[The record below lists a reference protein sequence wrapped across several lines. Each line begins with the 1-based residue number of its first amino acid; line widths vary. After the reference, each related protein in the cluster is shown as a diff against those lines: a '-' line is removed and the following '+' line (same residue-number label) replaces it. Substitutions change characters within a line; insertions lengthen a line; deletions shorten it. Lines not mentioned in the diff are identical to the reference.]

1 MKGLPVI
8 ALVACALASA
18 LTASHARAECIDL
31 DEDRVG
37 GGVGNEVLV
46 ELQEGVDFGALTQAV
61 GCTPLG
67 WIPQIRCGLMGVPAG
82 RTPDDVVT
90 DLEQNHGSEI
100 KDADAHRAIE
110 DPEGVQRSIPAL
122 EVGLSRTRF
131 QAQPAATLTHVAQ
144 ANATLT
150 GASVVVAVVDTGVSS
165 TNPEL
170 AGSLVSAGIS
180 VLAGETTADVPPNGI
195 DDDGDG
201 AIDEMAGHG
210 THVAGMVLL
219 VAPDA
224 RILPIRVL
232 NDDGRGTSFDLA
244 RGLVEAVDAGA
255 DLVNLSL
262 GLAHDARAVERAIE
276 YAAANDVLIV
286 AAAGNRGLQCVDV
299 PADRTEALAV
309 AAVDDAFVKPAWS
322 SCGPE
327 VGLSAPGV
335 ATLSMYDAVN
345 WSHWDGTS
353 FAAPMVTG
361 GAALL
366 LQAHPLL
373 HARDVKATMKLCTQ
387 PDANVSPIRE
397 LMGTGVLDLATIAT
411 VRPVIAGGLTLG
423 EEADGTHVDAGA
435 IDGAT
440 GYDVARGLVSALRLE
455 GDHVNLGALTCLADD
470 SPTPGV
476 VDPERPPRGEVFFYV
491 MRDDAFENETG
502 AWRFYGDGVPRLAA
516 SGDCTF

>member
-1 MKGLPVI
+1 MRRLL
-8 ALVACALASA
+8 AACALASA
-18 LTASHARAECIDL
+18 LLAPRVRAECIDL

-37 GGVGNEVLV
+37 GGVGNEVIV
-46 ELQEGVDFGALTQAV
+46 ELRDGVDFVALAQAE
-61 GCTPLG
+61 GCAPLG
-67 WIPQIRCGLMGVPAG
+67 WIPQIRCGLLGVPAG
-82 RTPDDVVT
+82 RTPDDVVA
-90 DLEQNHGSEI
+90 DLEQNHASEI
-100 KDADAHRAIE
+100 RDADAHRAIE
-110 DPEGVQRSIPAL
+110 DPEGVQQSIPAL
-122 EVGLSRTRF
+122 EVGLSRNQF
-131 QAQPAATLTHVAQ
+131 QTQPAAQLTHVAQ
-144 ANATLT
+144 ATATLT

-170 AGSLVSAGIS
+170 AGSLVSSGLS
-180 VLAGETTADVPPNGI
+180 VLAGETSADVPPNGI

-219 VAPDA
+219 VAPGA

-244 RGLVEAVDAGA
+244 RGIVAGVDAGA

-276 YAAANDVLIV
+276 YAAAHDVLIV

-309 AAVDDAFVKPAWS
+309 AAVDDTFVKPAWS

-335 ATLSMYDAVN
+335 ATLSMHDAVN

-366 LQAHPLL
+366 LQAHPEL

-411 VRPVIAGGLTLG
+411 VTPVIAGGLTLA
-423 EEADGTHVDAGA
+423 EQADGTHVDAGS

-440 GYDVARGLVSALRLE
+440 GYDVARGLVSELRLE
-455 GDHVNLGALTCLADD
+455 GDHVSLGALTCLLDD
-470 SPTPGV
+470 APSASV
-476 VDPERPPRGEVFFYV
+476 VDPAHPPAGDVFFYV
-491 MRDDAFENETG
+491 MRDDAFETDNG
-502 AWRFYGDGVPRLAA
+502 AWGFYADGIPRLAA